1 MTMPSTAS
9 AVTTNSFYQN
19 LEGKATM
26 AAAGDFVDDG
36 SADRALMFPWEASA
50 EEGAKEQV
58 LRSSVPMAR
67 KRRSGPMDTF
77 HGGGLPVPQACAW
90 LAGCGVRGHGRAL

>member
-9 AVTTNSFYQN
+9 AVTTNSFSQK

-26 AAAGDFVDDG
+26 APAVDFVDDG

-50 EEGAKEQV
+50 EEGAKEQM
-58 LRSSVPMAR
+58 LRPSVPMAR
-67 KRRSGPMDTF
+67 KRRSGPMETLR
-77 HGGGLPVPQACAW
+77 GGLPVPQACAG